1 MRNESKGGRPS
12 KKTPDRVTNL
22 LEAIARGL
30 PYEAACALSGL
41 SFRTFCDWRR
51 QDPSFA
57 QKVDHAGAQPIK
69 RHLQLLEKAAPNH
82 PKISMWFLE
91 RRDPEHWGSPEVQLK
106 YRIALQSRSIA
117 KAWGES
123 IDDAWSQSRIAASPS
138 AKHLALPEL
147 PLCEAEKL
155 RGADRSLTELVELVR
170 DLEL

>member
-1 MRNESKGGRPS
+1 MRNKSKGGRPS
-12 KKTPDRVTNL
+12 KKTPDRITNL

-57 QKVDHAGAQPIK
+57 QNVECPGAKAIERHA
-69 RHLQLLEKAAPNH
+69 RLLDEAAPNN

-123 IDDAWSQSRIAASPS
+123 IDDAWSQSRTAALPS
-138 AKHLALPEL
+138 TKHLALPEQEH
-147 PLCEAEKL
+147 CEAAKS
-155 RGADRSLTELVELVR
+155 AAELVR
-170 DLEL
+170 DMEL

>member
-1 MRNESKGGRPS
+1 M
-12 KKTPDRVTNL
+12 
-22 LEAIARGL
+22 
-30 PYEAACALSGL
+30 ACVLSGL

-57 QKVDHAGAQPIK
+57 QNVDCAWAQPIE
-69 RHLQLLEKAAPNH
+69 RHLQLLDEAAPNN

-106 YRIALQSRSIA
+106 YRIALQSRSTA

-138 AKHLALPEL
+138 TKHLALPEL
-147 PLCEAEKL
+147 EPCEAEKT
-155 RGADRSLTELVELVR
+155 AAELVR